1 MRTAERL
8 RYLILAA
15 QREGNRR
22 LTAMLSEIGVTPAQS
37 EALRIIADHG
47 PLALRELG
55 DMLVCDTGQ
64 SPSRIV
70 DRLVAA
76 GLVSRTAGER
86 DRRQVSLTL
95 TPAGREKAQ
104 RVAEVEDRLYALL
117 DQAAEGTDVDG
128 FLAFLSAFTH
138 ESPAGLALARRL
150 DASNPRR
157 RRRADAVSFQLTV
170 DIAAEEGPTP

>member
-47 PLALRELG
+47 PLALKELG
-55 DMLVCDTGQ
+55 DMLVCDTGT

-76 GLVSRTAGER
+76 GLVQRTTSKH
-86 DRRQVSLTL
+86 DRRQVRLTL
-95 TPAGREKAQ
+95 TAPGRDKAN
-104 RVAEVEDRLYALL
+104 RVVEIENQLYDLL
-117 DQAAEGTDVDG
+117 DHAGAGTDIDAFIT
-128 FLAFLSAFTH
+128 FLHAFTRQT
-138 ESPAGLALARRL
+138 PAGLALANRL
-150 DASNPRR
+150 
-157 RRRADAVSFQLTV
+157 
-170 DIAAEEGPTP
+170 AAEERRTP

>member
-1 MRTAERL
+1 MRTAEQL

-15 QREGNRR
+15 QREGNRQ

-55 DMLVCDTGQ
+55 DMLVCDTGT

-76 GLVSRTAGER
+76 DLVERTTSEH
-86 DRRQVSLTL
+86 DRRQVRLRLT
-95 TPAGREKAQ
+95 TRGRDTAL
-104 RVAEVEDRLYALL
+104 RVVEIENQLYDLL
-117 DQAAEGTDVDG
+117 DQASEGTDIGALIRFLHG
-128 FLAFLSAFTH
+128 FTRR
-138 ESPAGLALARRL
+138 SPAGLALANRR
-150 DASNPRR
+150 
-157 RRRADAVSFQLTV
+157 
-170 DIAAEEGPTP
+170 AAEEGQTT

>member
-1 MRTAERL
+1 MRTVEQL

-22 LTAMLSEIGVTPAQS
+22 LTAMMSEIGVTPAQS

-55 DMLVCDTGQ
+55 DMIVCDTGT

-76 GLVSRTAGER
+76 GLVRRTPDEH
-86 DRRQVSLTL
+86 DRRQVRLTL
-95 TPAGREKAQ
+95 TPQGRDKAH
-104 RVAEVEDRLYALL
+104 RVAEIENQLYDLL
-117 DQAAEGTDVDG
+117 DRATEGTDIDALIT
-128 FLAFLSAFTH
+128 FLHAFTRQ
-138 ESPAGLALARRL
+138 SPAGLALANRL
-150 DASNPRR
+150 
-157 RRRADAVSFQLTV
+157 
-170 DIAAEEGPTP
+170 AAEERQPK

>member
-22 LTAMLSEIGVTPAQS
+22 LTGMLSEIGVTPAQS
-37 EALRIIADHG
+37 EALRIIAEHG

-76 GLVSRTAGER
+76 GLVERTVGER

-95 TPAGREKAQ
+95 TSDGHDRAG
-104 RVAEVEDRLYALL
+104 RVAEIENRLYDLL
-117 DQAAEGTDVDG
+117 DHAVEGTDVEA
-128 FLAFLSAFTH
+128 FIAFLTAFTH
-138 ESPAGLALARRL
+138 RSPAGLALANRL
-150 DASNPRR
+150 ASE
-157 RRRADAVSFQLTV
+157 
-170 DIAAEEGPTP
+170 AEKAQEGPTP